1 MVKLFKISAAD
12 IGLYYYNEGD
22 ETSERICASCG
33 RPRTDTGFPERHLR
47 LRKERADWGATYDGQ
62 MIITERVVTF
72 LQAHA
77 STPVTTIK
85 VNRRPAMYA
94 LKLSEILRFDAKTV
108 GTRFE
113 DFCKRCGEY
122 ATIVGASPP
131 AVFTDEK
138 IDSMGIYRS
147 DLIFACGREMH
158 PIILVGEGLQKI
170 LMENFRELDFRV
182 VRMSDPD

>member
-1 MVKLFKISAAD
+1 MVKLFKVSAAD
-12 IGLYYYNEGD
+12 IGLYFYNQDD

-33 RPRTDTGFPERHLR
+33 RPRTDTDFPERHLR

-62 MIITERVVTF
+62 KIITERVVTF
-72 LQAHA
+72 LQAQA
-77 STPVTTIK
+77 STPFTTIR

-94 LKLSEILRFDAKTV
+94 LKVTEVLKFDAKAV

-113 DFCKRCGEY
+113 DFCARCNEY

-131 AVFTDEK
+131 AVFADKK
-138 IDSMGIYRS
+138 IDPMGIYRS

-158 PIILVGEGLQKI
+158 PIILVGEGLQKM
-170 LMENFRELDFRV
+170 LMEDFPELDFET
-182 VRMSDPD
+182 VRISDPD